1 MISLVS
7 LMLTELEPLVCAPF
21 YSTYLNLVERASIAE
36 ELSLSREN
44 AVQFLS
50 QIPESRF
57 AHRYAEGKWSI
68 AQVIQHCIDTETIFH
83 YRALTIAREPSMQEL
98 PGFNENTYAEQ
109 SLVGDFTKSEFINYL
124 TSVRDTSL
132 CTIRTMTDEQ
142 MRKIGRANGWDV
154 QPLAL
159 FFCCSGHLRHH
170 MNVIRERYL

>member
-21 YSTYLNLVERASIAE
+21 YSTYLNLVGHSSIAE
-36 ELSLSREN
+36 ELKLSSET
-44 AVQFLS
+44 AIHFLN
-50 QIPESRF
+50 QIPESRYS
-57 AHRYAEGKWSI
+57 HRYAEGKWSI
-68 AQVIQHCIDTETIFH
+68 AQVIQHCIDTEIIFH
-83 YRALTIAREPSMQEL
+83 YRALTIAREPSLQDL
-98 PGFNENTYAEQ
+98 PGFDENNYAEQ
-109 SLVGDFTKSEFINYL
+109 SLVGYFTKSELINYL
-124 TSVRDTSL
+124 TSVRGTTL
-132 CTIRTMTDEQ
+132 GTIRTMTDVQ